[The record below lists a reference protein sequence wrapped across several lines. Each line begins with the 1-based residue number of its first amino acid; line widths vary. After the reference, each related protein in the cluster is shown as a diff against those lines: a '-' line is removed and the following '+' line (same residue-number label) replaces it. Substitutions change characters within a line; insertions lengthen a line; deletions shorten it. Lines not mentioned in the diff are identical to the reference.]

1 MLSSEI
7 EFTLDYTPKFIKQPI
22 VWEKKA
28 SPLSNVRLRQR
39 PKRGIFKRT
48 TTTQR
53 TTTEPFLTIQI
64 VWDLTYIDFPIC
76 LDRVEFEYLNLEWQ
90 EAVFTEVFDDPQKRM
105 SFVVSNKQLPCNDEY
120 VFVVK
125 AYGVNG
131 NNLLN
136 LSEPL
141 QANVFTALASK
152 DEY

>member
-1 MLSSEI
+1 MAVQVIWNLS
-7 EFTLDYTPKFIKQPI
+7 
-22 VWEKKA
+22 
-28 SPLSNVRLRQR
+28 
-39 PKRGIFKRT
+39 
-48 TTTQR
+48 
-53 TTTEPFLTIQI
+53 
-64 VWDLTYIDFPIC
+64 YIDFPIC

-90 EAVFTEVFDDPQKRM
+90 EALFTEVFDDPQKRM

-131 NNLLN
+131 KNLLN

-141 QANVFTALASK
+141 QANVPTALASK